1 MRITERFDCF
11 RGTAKENV
19 ARTFGVH
26 GVNVLGRKANTSTDW
41 RQHWDAVYRT
51 RRPGEVSWYQDNPA
65 RSRDMIG
72 RTGVSLTAPIID
84 VGGGASRL
92 VDYLLADGFTDITVL
107 DVSVGALRQARER
120 LGSAAERI
128 TWIEADITTFV
139 PARRYQVWHDRA
151 AFHFLTPMQDRQRYV
166 GVLRAALA
174 THGDVVIATF
184 GLRGPERCSGLPSTR
199 ASSSFCP
206 RSSPIPC
213 ASPGPISG
221 SSRIC

>member
-1 MRITERFDCF
+1 
-11 RGTAKENV
+11 
-19 ARTFGVH
+19 
-26 GVNVLGRKANTSTDW
+26 
-41 RQHWDAVYRT
+41 
-51 RRPGEVSWYQDNPA
+51 
-65 RSRDMIG
+65 MIG

-107 DVSVGALRQARER
+107 DVSVAALRQARER

-151 AFHFLTPMQDRQRYV
+151 VFHFLTHMQDRQRYV

-174 THGDVVIATF
+174 PHGDVVIATF
-184 GLRGPERCSGLPSTR
+184 GLRGPERCSGLPVQGYSATSLAAELGPGLTLMAEEQESHVTPAGAVQPFQYCWFR
-199 ASSSFCP
+199 A
-206 RSSPIPC
+206 
-213 ASPGPISG
+213 GV
-221 SSRIC
+221 